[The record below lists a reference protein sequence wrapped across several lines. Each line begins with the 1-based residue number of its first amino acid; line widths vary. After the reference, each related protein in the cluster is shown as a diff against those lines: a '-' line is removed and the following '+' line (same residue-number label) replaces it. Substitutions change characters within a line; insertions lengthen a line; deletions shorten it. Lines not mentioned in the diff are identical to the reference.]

1 MNINT
6 PRMGEGGRRGAHGRK
21 AGAGLAGRAGAPGP
35 AEVSCPYSDLR
46 LGVVTVVLRGPF
58 VS

>member
-21 AGAGLAGRAGAPGP
+21 AGGGLGAPGP
-35 AEVSCPYSDLR
+35 AEVSCPCSGLR